1 MTARKKILLIDD
13 EPEIQD
19 LLAAFLNIRGYDGIV
34 AVNGNDGVQK
44 AKDVKPDLILLDIMM
59 PQLDGFATQRKLS
72 AEPSTRDIPILFIT
86 AKAEVENAQLAIM
99 EGAAGYLEKPF
110 DLDALSAK
118 IESILEKP

>member
-19 LLAAFLNIRGYDGIV
+19 LLAAFMNIRGYEGIV
-34 AVNGNDGVQK
+34 AVNGNDGFQK
-44 AKDVKPDLILLDIMM
+44 AKDIRPDLILLDIMM

-72 AEPSTRDIPILFIT
+72 ADPDTRHIPILFIT